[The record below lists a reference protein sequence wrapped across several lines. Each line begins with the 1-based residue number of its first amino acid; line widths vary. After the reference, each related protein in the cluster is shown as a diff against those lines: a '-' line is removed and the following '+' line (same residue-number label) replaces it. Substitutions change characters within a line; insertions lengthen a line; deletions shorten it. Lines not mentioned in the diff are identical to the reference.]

1 MQVLSGAVEPIP
13 EHYSF
18 ELNQLA
24 RKLLTADPAQRPSID
39 EVLALPE
46 VGDESLPVR
55 FESRCLDFL

>member
-39 EVLALPE
+39 EVLALPV
-46 VGDESLPVR
+46 VGDWYPIITLRKAWFFV
-55 FESRCLDFL
+55 